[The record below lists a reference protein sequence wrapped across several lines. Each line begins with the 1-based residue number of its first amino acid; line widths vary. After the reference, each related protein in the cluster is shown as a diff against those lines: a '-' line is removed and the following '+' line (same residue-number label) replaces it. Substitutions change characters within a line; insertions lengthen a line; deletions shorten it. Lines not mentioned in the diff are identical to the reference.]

1 MSDLARRFV
10 AVVSR
15 LAPGASRR
23 EFRAEWEAELA
34 TDPTFARAAGALP
47 DAWYLFRQQWS
58 LDMLTQDIRYA
69 ARLLARRPA
78 YTAIV
83 LLTLALGIGATTA
96 VFSVINGVLI
106 RPLPYPAAGRLVSVW
121 ENDRL
126 NLRPRYPVAPA
137 NYADWRAGNHTFEEL
152 AAYVQG
158 GGPLAAPGGE
168 PFHANIIV
176 ATANFFETMQVTP
189 LLGRTFA
196 EGESVPPRHRVMVL
210 SYAAWQSRFGGDP
223 GVVGRTVQF
232 GETPYQIVG
241 VMPRGFAFPARET
254 DGWRPM
260 AWTPALTEQ
269 RAQHFL
275 SVFGRLQ
282 PAATI
287 DDARRDL
294 ETIAAAAQRAYP
306 ATNDQRG
313 TTQVPLA
320 EAIVGEA
327 RRPMLLLFAAVGLLL
342 LIGIVN
348 VANLMLVESASRRR
362 EMALRA
368 ALGAD
373 RLRIFRQLV
382 VEGLLLS
389 ACGGAAGLF
398 IAAAGTRALAAL
410 AADYVPRMQEVG
422 VDASVLAFA
431 VAVSLVTGFG
441 FALAPA
447 LAACRIDVQHD
458 LREAGRGL
466 VGRSRRLRGALVF
479 VELAAAVVLVIGAAL
494 VLKSFW
500 RVASV
505 SPGFAT
511 AGVLTADVEL
521 PRRYDKDAIVNQFY
535 VDLLERVRAL
545 PGVAGAGVV
554 NNLPVGGGAWTAW
567 LTIEN
572 APKPDGEPPEV
583 GYRAASPG
591 YFPAMGIPVLE
602 GRGIAESDV
611 EGSLPV
617 LVVNRALAGR
627 FFPNGGAVGAR
638 VRLGPNPKAP
648 WITIVG
654 VVGNVR
660 HAGPETEPAPE
671 AFRPAYQD
679 VNGDMTLTVR
689 TTSAADALVP
699 AVRGAVRA
707 IDPSVTLWRV
717 RTIEE
722 VMDEHLAPRRLAML
736 LIAGFG
742 ALALALALLGIYG
755 VMSYTVAERV
765 PEIGVRLALGAD
777 PRGIRRLIVGDGMR
791 LAVPALIAG
800 VAVAFA
806 VTRLAR
812 ALLFDVSP
820 TDPATFITVVVSI
833 AAVALAACYLPARR
847 ASRVDP
853 LTAIRAE

>member
-1 MSDLARRFV
+1 MPDLARRFV
-10 AVVSR
+10 AIVSR
-15 LAPGASRR
+15 LAPGAARR

-47 DAWYLFRQQWS
+47 DAWFLFRQQWS
-58 LDMLTQDIRYA
+58 FAMLMQDVRYA
-69 ARLLARRPA
+69 VRLLARRPA
-78 YTAIV
+78 YTALV

-106 RPLPYPAAGRLVSVW
+106 RPLPFPAPARLVTVW

-126 NLRPRYPVAPA
+126 NLKPRYPVAPA
-137 NYADWRAGNHTFEEL
+137 NYQDWRAGNHTFEQL
-152 AAYVQG
+152 AAYVDG
-158 GGPLAAPGGE
+158 GAPLAAPGAE
-168 PFHANIIV
+168 PFHANVVV
-176 ATANFFETMQVTP
+176 ATTNFFETMQVAP
-189 LLGRTFA
+189 LLGRTFGEA
-196 EGESVPPRHRVMVL
+196 EGVPPRHRVLVL
-210 SYAAWQSRFGGDP
+210 SFAAWQSRFGADP

-232 GETPYQIVG
+232 GEMPYQVTG
-241 VMPRGFAFPARET
+241 VMPRTFTFPIRDT
-254 DGWRPM
+254 DAWRPM
-260 AWTPALTEQ
+260 AWTPAMTTQ

-275 SVFGRLQ
+275 AVVGRLR
-282 PAATI
+282 PTATI
-287 DDARRDL
+287 DEARRDL

-313 TTQVPLA
+313 TTQLPLA
-320 EAIVGEA
+320 EAIVGDA

-348 VANLMLVESASRRR
+348 VANLMLVESAARRR

-373 RLRIFRQLV
+373 RFRLFRQLV

-389 ACGGAAGLF
+389 VCGGAAGLL
-398 IAAAGTRALAAL
+398 IAAAGTRSLARI
-410 AADYVPRMQEVG
+410 AADYVPRMQDVRM
-422 VDASVLAFA
+422 DAGVLAFA
-431 VAVSLVTGFG
+431 AAVSLLTGLC

-447 LAACRIDVQHD
+447 LAACRTDVQHD
-458 LREAGRGL
+458 LREAGRGT

-505 SPGFAT
+505 APGFAT
-511 AGVLTADVEL
+511 TGVLTADVEL
-521 PRRYDKDAIVNQFY
+521 SRRYDKDAIVNQFY

-545 PGVAGAGVV
+545 PGVTGAGIV

-572 APKPDGEPPEV
+572 APKPAGEPPEV

-591 YFPAMGIPVLE
+591 YFAAMQIPVLE
-602 GRGIAESDV
+602 GRGLAESDQP
-611 EGSLPV
+611 GSLPI
-617 LVVNRALAGR
+617 LVVNRALARR
-627 FFPNGGAVGAR
+627 FFPNGSAVGAR

-648 WITIVG
+648 WLTIVG
-654 VVGNVR
+654 VVGDIR
-660 HAGPETEPAPE
+660 HGGPETEPLPE
-671 AFRPAYQD
+671 AFRPTYQD

-689 TTSAADALVP
+689 TTGAPESLVS
-699 AVRGAVRA
+699 AVRGAVRG

-717 RTIEE
+717 RTIED

-791 LAVPALIAG
+791 LAIPALIAG
-800 VAVAFA
+800 VAVALG

-820 TDPATFITVVVSI
+820 TDPATFATVVVSI